1 LIVPVRCF
9 TCGKLIGDKYK
20 EFVTRV
26 KDKGEDPQAVLDS
39 LGLTRI
45 CCRRMMVSAFEYI
58 DEVLAYS
65 EGVRK

>member
-1 LIVPVRCF
+1 MIVPVRCF

-20 EFVTRV
+20 EFIRRT
-26 KDKGEDPQAVLDS
+26 KEKGEDPQAVLDS

-45 CCRRMMVSAFEYI
+45 CCRRMMVSAYEYI

-65 EGVRK
+65 EGVKK

>member
-1 LIVPVRCF
+1 LPVRCF

-20 EFVTRV
+20 EFITRTRE
-26 KDKGEDPQAVLDS
+26 KGEDPQAVLDS

-45 CCRRMMVSAFEYI
+45 CCRRMMVSAYEYI

-65 EGVRK
+65 EGVKK

>member
-1 LIVPVRCF
+1 LPVRCF

-20 EFVTRV
+20 EFVTRT
-26 KDKGEDPQAVLDS
+26 KEKGEDPQAVLDS

-45 CCRRMMVSAFEYI
+45 CCRRMMVSAYEYI

-65 EGVRK
+65 EGVKK

>member
-1 LIVPVRCF
+1 MILPVRCF

-20 EFVTRV
+20 EFVTRT
-26 KDKGEDPQAVLDS
+26 KEKGEDPQAVLDS

-45 CCRRMMVSAFEYI
+45 CCRRMMVSAYEYI

-65 EGVRK
+65 EGVKK

>member
-1 LIVPVRCF
+1 MILPVRCF

-20 EFVTRV
+20 EFITRTRE
-26 KDKGEDPQAVLDS
+26 KGEDPQAVLDS

-45 CCRRMMVSAFEYI
+45 CCRRMMVSAYEYI

-65 EGVRK
+65 EGVKK

>member
-1 LIVPVRCF
+1 MIVPVRCF

>member
-26 KDKGEDPQAVLDS
+26 RDKGEDPQAVLDS